1 MSLTKGQQSSFKHF
15 LCCGNKAIA
24 ISDRFLNNQLQ
35 CFHLYHCFHE
45 AGDDDICKTIERS
58 VTFRNKQIDLPST
71 TLTASNV
78 ESVTVFLTSS
88 SHKDWVGLDLTNC
101 YIQDH
106 GLHVLHRALPHC
118 NDIIITTLELSD
130 NGLTTHSS
138 SMISDIT
145 LSCKVKE
152 LRLRGNYIIGEDE
165 QLYSILTNPST
176 MLEILSMPYTHLSS
190 RAAITLF
197 NTLKDNNK
205 LKVLNISHNDVTDDA
220 SDAITTAL
228 EKNSCLVR
236 LIMDHN
242 PLTGEAVVNIVNSLK
257 GNNTLVV
264 LWLPTCPEDI
274 KKRISSPQEVIN
286 RKRESQGCQVKLMI
300 YYE

>member
-1 MSLTKGQQSSFKHF
+1 MTKLPKLTDLPEPYNKIIQQLSKLSLEAINEDKLIFTLDEIKAACPDIKAIPGAIKGFGLLQAVEHFGLTGTTITFNFLHFSIQEYLAAHHITNLPADKELRIIERKFWSEIHFNTLFIYISLTKGQQPSFKHF

-24 ISDRFLNNQLQ
+24 ISDRFPNDQLQ

-106 GLHVLHRALPHC
+106 GLHILHCALPHC
-118 NDIIITTLELSD
+118 NDIIITTLELSN

-145 LSCKVKE
+145 
-152 LRLRGNYIIGEDE
+152 
-165 QLYSILTNPST
+165 
-176 MLEILSMPYTHLSS
+176 
-190 RAAITLF
+190 
-197 NTLKDNNK
+197 
-205 LKVLNISHNDVTDDA
+205 
-220 SDAITTAL
+220 
-228 EKNSCLVR
+228 
-236 LIMDHN
+236 
-242 PLTGEAVVNIVNSLK
+242 
-257 GNNTLVV
+257 
-264 LWLPTCPEDI
+264 
-274 KKRISSPQEVIN
+274 
-286 RKRESQGCQVKLMI
+286 
-300 YYE
+300 